1 MTKEKKQIPIE
12 QSLERLESLVNLLES
27 GEPTLEES
35 LNYFEE
41 GMTLIKTCQNQLK
54 DAEQKVEKLV
64 KKDDGNFEL
73 KDSE

>member
-27 GEPTLEES
+27 GEATLEES

-41 GMTLIKTCQNQLK
+41 GMTLIKICQNQLK
-54 DAEQKVEKLV
+54 NAEQKVEKLV

-73 KDSE
+73 KDAE

>member
-27 GEPTLEES
+27 GEATLEES

-73 KDSE
+73 KDAE

>member
-27 GEPTLEES
+27 GEATLEES